1 MPFRIVLAGLPF
13 VLAAAPAF
21 AHHPMGGTVPAT
33 FAQGLLSGIGHP
45 VIGLDHFAFLVA
57 LGLAAAFMRNV
68 WAPPLAAVLGMA
80 AGCLL
85 AVGSVALPMV
95 EPVVALSVLLL
106 GGMVLF
112 GRGLP
117 APAAAVLFAFA
128 GLFHGAAYGAAVI
141 GAEPTPIVA
150 YLVGLAAVQMVIT
163 LGAAFLVRGVGKA
176 ASAAALQPRLAG
188 AVCAGIGLTFAVEM
202 LEGALL
208 G

>member
-1 MPFRIVLAGLPF
+1 MPSRIALAGLP
-13 VLAAAPAF
+13 VLFAAAPAF
-21 AHHPMGGTVPAT
+21 AHHPMGGAVPST
-33 FAQGLLSGIGHP
+33 FMQGLLSGIGHP
-45 VIGLDHFAFLVA
+45 VIGIDHFAFVVA

-68 WAPPLAAVLGMA
+68 WAPPLAAVAGMA

-95 EPVVALSVLLL
+95 EAAVALSVLLL

-117 APAAAVLFAFA
+117 APAAAILFAFA

-141 GAEPTPIVA
+141 GAEPTPVVA
-150 YLVGLAAVQMVIT
+150 YLVGLAVVQMAIA

-188 AVCAGIGLTFAVEM
+188 AVCAGIGLAFTIEA

>member
-1 MPFRIVLAGLPF
+1 MPFRIVLIGLPF

-150 YLVGLAAVQMVIT
+150 YLVGLAAVQMAIT

-188 AVCAGIGLTFAVEM
+188 AVCAGIGLAFAVEM

>member
-1 MPFRIVLAGLPF
+1 MPSRIVFAGLPILF
-13 VLAAAPAF
+13 AAAPAL
-21 AHHPMGGTVPAT
+21 AHHPMGGAMPET
-33 FAQGLLSGIGHP
+33 FMQGLLSGIGHP
-45 VIGLDHFAFLVA
+45 VIGIDHFAFVVA

-68 WAPPLAAVLGMA
+68 WAPPLAAVAGMA

-95 EPVVALSVLLL
+95 EAVVALSVLLL

-117 APAAAVLFAFA
+117 VPAAAVLFAFA

-141 GAEPTPIVA
+141 GAEPTPVAA
-150 YLVGLAAVQMVIT
+150 YLVGLAAVQMAIAR
-163 LGAAFLVRGVGKA
+163 GAAFLVRGVGKA
-176 ASAAALQPRLAG
+176 VSAAALQPRLAG
-188 AVCAGIGLTFAVEM
+188 AVCAGIGLAFTVEA

>member
-33 FAQGLLSGIGHP
+33 FVQGLLSGIGHP

-150 YLVGLAAVQMVIT
+150 YLVGLAAVQMAIT

-188 AVCAGIGLTFAVEM
+188 AVCAGIGLAFAVEM

>member
-1 MPFRIVLAGLPF
+1 MPSRLVLAGLPF

-21 AHHPMGGTVPAT
+21 AHHPLGGAVPAT
-33 FAQGLLSGIGHP
+33 FMQGLLSGIGHP

-68 WAPPLAAVLGMA
+68 WAPPLAAVAGMA

-85 AVGSVALPMV
+85 AVGSVAPPMV

-106 GGMVLF
+106 GGMVLL
-112 GRGLP
+112 GRSLS
-117 APAAAVLFAFA
+117 APAAAALFAAA
-128 GLFHGAAYGAAVI
+128 GLFHGAAYGKAVI
-141 GAEPTPIVA
+141 GAEATPIAA
-150 YLVGLAAVQMVIT
+150 YLIGLAAVQMAIA
-163 LGAAFLVRGVGKA
+163 LGAAAAVRGIWKSG
-176 ASAAALQPRLAG
+176 SAAALQPRLAG
-188 AVCAGIGLTFAVEM
+188 AVCAGIGLVFAVEM

>member
-33 FAQGLLSGIGHP
+33 FVQGLLSGIGHP

-188 AVCAGIGLTFAVEM
+188 AVCAGIGLAFAVEM